1 LSVPLLLEALAS
13 PKSWQKS
20 GPLNDPNEFG
30 AIQPTILVHSNSRIQ
45 ILNRSRQQVITE
57 AWSEDGGRT
66 WGKMTATPL
75 ANPSAGID
83 AVRLRDGRFALV
95 YNPTTRGRERLEVA
109 ISTDGKNWT
118 RGAELENS
126 PGEYSYPA
134 MIQTNDG
141 LLHVTYTWQRTRIRH
156 VVVDPKQFGG
166 ERSGVGVAD
175 LRTEYARNPIG
186 IDAHKPRLS
195 WELRA
200 DRRSVVQTAYQV
212 RVAPT
217 DADLKAGRRV
227 VWDSGRVASGESTHR
242 VYDGPA
248 LESGKRYYWFVRVWD
263 ETGGA
268 SDWSAPA
275 FWETGLLNAADW
287 RASWIEPDITE
298 DPSKPGP
305 VPMLRREFTL
315 AGPIAQARAYVTSH
329 GMYEMHLNGRRV
341 GEDVLTPGWTSYK
354 KRLQYQTYDVTDL
367 LQPGNNAVG
376 VLLGNGWYKGEI
388 GFTNQRNVYGDRV
401 ALLMQIVVTYRNGR
415 QEVVGSDASW
425 KASTGPILMSEIYH
439 GETYDARLEKAGW
452 MRSGF
457 DDGQWRGVRVAQH
470 SNDRLVAPAGPP
482 VRRMHEVKPVKVLK
496 TPGGDTV
503 VDMGQNMVGWVRLTV
518 RGAAGAT
525 VTLRHAEILDRDGNF
540 YTENLRRAQQTIR
553 YTLKGGAEETFEPHF
568 TFMGF
573 RYVDVDGWPGD
584 LTTDSLTG
592 VVVYSAMPPTGEFET
607 SGSLVNQ
614 LQRNIVWGQ
623 RGNFLDVPTDCP
635 QRDERLGWTGDAQVF
650 CRTAAFNMD
659 VAGFF
664 TKWLKD
670 VAADQLPNGSVP
682 HVVPDVLTTPKRPSA
697 GAAGW
702 ADAAVIVP
710 WTMYLTYG
718 DRRILDEQYASM
730 AKWVDYMRER
740 AGDDHVWTGDF
751 HFGDWLAFAS
761 TSAAYPGATTGTD
774 LIATAYYAHSTDQMR
789 RISLVLGKKEEAS
802 RYSGQFE
809 RIKAAFRREFVT
821 DTGRVG
827 ENTQTAYVLALEFD
841 LLPEDLRPIA
851 AKRLADEVR
860 SRRHLTTGFLGT
872 PHLCHVL
879 ARHGFLAEAYALLER
894 EDYPSWLYPV
904 KQGATTIWERWD
916 GRKPDGTFQ
925 DKGMNSFNH
934 YAYGAI
940 GDWMYRVMAG
950 IEVDP
955 AQPGYRHIRIQPQP
969 GGRFTSANASHQ
981 SMYGRVASSWTLK
994 GGSFELSIEVP
1005 PNTRATVRL
1014 PNAKVDAVTESGRP
1028 AGSASGISRV
1038 RQDGETVV
1046 LEVGSGAYRFAYPYP
1061 PPRQGS

>member
-1 LSVPLLLEALAS
+1 
-13 PKSWQKS
+13 
-20 GPLNDPNEFG
+20 
-30 AIQPTILVHSNSRIQ
+30 
-45 ILNRSRQQVITE
+45 
-57 AWSEDGGRT
+57 
-66 WGKMTATPL
+66 
-75 ANPSAGID
+75 
-83 AVRLRDGRFALV
+83 
-95 YNPTTRGRERLEVA
+95 
-109 ISTDGKNWT
+109 
-118 RGAELENS
+118 
-126 PGEYSYPA
+126 
-134 MIQTNDG
+134 
-141 LLHVTYTWQRTRIRH
+141 
-156 VVVDPKQFGG
+156 
-166 ERSGVGVAD
+166 
-175 LRTEYARNPIG
+175 
-186 IDAHKPRLS
+186 
-195 WELRA
+195 
-200 DRRSVVQTAYQV
+200 
-212 RVAPT
+212 
-217 DADLKAGRRV
+217 
-227 VWDSGRVASGESTHR
+227 
-242 VYDGPA
+242 
-248 LESGKRYYWFVRVWD
+248 
-263 ETGGA
+263 
-268 SDWSAPA
+268 
-275 FWETGLLNAADW
+275 
-287 RASWIEPDITE
+287 
-298 DPSKPGP
+298 
-305 VPMLRREFTL
+305 
-315 AGPIAQARAYVTSH
+315 
-329 GMYEMHLNGRRV
+329 
-341 GEDVLTPGWTSYK
+341 
-354 KRLQYQTYDVTDL
+354 
-367 LQPGNNAVG
+367 
-376 VLLGNGWYKGEI
+376 
-388 GFTNQRNVYGDRV
+388 
-401 ALLMQIVVTYRNGR
+401 
-415 QEVVGSDASW
+415 
-425 KASTGPILMSEIYH
+425 
-439 GETYDARLEKAGW
+439 
-452 MRSGF
+452 
-457 DDGQWRGVRVAQH
+457 
-470 SNDRLVAPAGPP
+470 
-482 VRRMHEVKPVKVLK
+482 MHEVKPVKVLK

-503 VDMGQNMVGWVRLTV
+503 VDMGQNMVGWIRLEV

-592 VVVYSAMPPTGEFET
+592 VVVYSAMPPAGEFET

-670 VAADQLPNGSVP
+670 VAADQLPNGSVS

-718 DRRILDEQYASM
+718 DRRILDEQYTSM

-740 AGDDHVWTGDF
+740 AGDDYVWTGDF

-774 LIATAYYAHSTDQMR
+774 LIATAYYAHSTDLMR
-789 RISLVLGKKEEAS
+789 RISLILGKKEEAS
-802 RYSGQFE
+802 RYSEQFE
-809 RIKAAFRREFVT
+809 KITAAFRREFVT
-821 DTGRVG
+821 GTGRVG

-879 ARHGFLAEAYALLER
+879 ARHGFLPEAYALLER

-916 GRKPDGTFQ
+916 GQKPDGSFQ

-981 SMYGRVASSWTLK
+981 TMYGRVASSWTLK
-994 GGSFELSIEVP
+994 GSAFDLSIEVP

-1014 PNAKVDAVTESGRP
+1014 PNAKAADVTESGRP
-1028 AGSASGISRV
+1028 AGSAGGISRV

-1046 LEVGSGAYRFAYPYP
+1046 LEVGSGAYRFTYPYP
-1061 PPRQGS
+1061 APRQGS